1 MPQSLRLVLSS
12 TFAFLA
18 IGLVALLAI
27 VGTTFWLGER
37 SQAYIQLVNEAR
49 DTRTAAVEL
58 RSALQTAESSQ
69 RGYLLTGNEIY
80 LSPFDVAKV
89 NTQRQ
94 LSILER
100 LVEPYPDATRPVQR
114 LAGLVADKTAEMDQ
128 TVTLK
133 RSRHEE
139 DALAIIRS
147 NKGKT
152 LMDQANVFFS
162 GIVRQAE
169 DRLTA
174 AVVEQRSNS
183 DLLRLVSGIGG
194 LIIVGVVGGAAF
206 VLVRY
211 TRELRSA
218 QSELGVLNAT
228 LEQRVSERTSDLAQA
243 RDRAQLLLSEVN
255 HRVANSLAMVSSLIS
270 MQSKGLA
277 EGAAKHALSE
287 TQNRIVAISLVHK
300 RLYSSTDVSVV
311 SLDEYIAGLLDHLKT
326 SLRDEGQSAT
336 LLYQL
341 QPVQLATDAS
351 VSLGVVLTEWVTNAF
366 KYAYPDGVAGEI
378 RVSLAQSPDGEIT
391 LSVEDDGVGRVE
403 GEPPKGT
410 GLGTRIVTA
419 SAAGLGGRIDYVA
432 RSPGTAARLTF
443 RAPQPRLPTASPGVA

>member
-1 MPQSLRLVLSS
+1 MPQSFRLVVSS

-18 IGLVALLAI
+18 VGLVALLAI
-27 VGTTFWLGER
+27 VGMTFWLGER
-37 SQAYIQLVNEAR
+37 AQVYFQLVNEAR

-58 RSALQTAESSQ
+58 RNALQTAESSQ

-89 NTQRQ
+89 NAQRQ
-94 LSILER
+94 LATLER
-100 LVEPYPDATRPVQR
+100 LVEPYPEATLPVQR
-114 LAGLVADKTAEMDQ
+114 LAGLVAEKTTELDQ

-133 RSRHEE
+133 RNRHDEE
-139 DALAIIRS
+139 ALAIIRS

-174 AVVEQRSNS
+174 AVIEQRSNA
-183 DLLRLVSGIGG
+183 DLLRLVSGIGA
-194 LIIVGVVGGAAF
+194 LIIIVVVGGAAF

-211 TRELRSA
+211 TRELRRT
-218 QSELGVLNAT
+218 QSELGILNAT
-228 LEQRVSERTSDLAQA
+228 LEQRVGERTADLAKA

-270 MQSKGLA
+270 MQSKGLGD
-277 EGAAKHALSE
+277 GAARHALSE

-336 LLYQL
+336 LSYQL

-366 KYAYPDGVAGEI
+366 KYAYPQGVTGEI
-378 RVSLAQSPDGEIT
+378 RVSLAQSSDGEIV
-391 LSVEDDGVGRVE
+391 LCVEDDGVGRAE
-403 GEPPKGT
+403 GALPKGT

-419 SAAGLGGRIDYVA
+419 TAASLGGRVDYVA
-432 RSPGTAARLTF
+432 RSPGTAAKLTF
-443 RAPQPRLPTASPGVA
+443 RAPQPKSRATR

>member
-1 MPQSLRLVLSS
+1 MPQSFRLVVSS

-37 SQAYIQLVNEAR
+37 SQAYFQLVNQAR

-89 NTQRQ
+89 NAQRQ

-100 LVEPYPDATRPVQR
+100 LVEPYPEATLPVQR
-114 LAGLVADKTAEMDQ
+114 LAGLVADKTAELDQ

-133 RSRHEE
+133 RNRHDEE
-139 DALAIIRS
+139 ALAIIRS

-152 LMDQANVFFS
+152 LMDEANVFFS

-169 DRLTA
+169 DHLTA
-174 AVVEQRSNS
+174 AVIEQRSNA
-183 DLLRLVSGIGG
+183 DLLRLVSGIGA
-194 LIIVGVVGGAAF
+194 LIIIAVVGGAAF

-211 TRELRSA
+211 ARELRRTE
-218 QSELGVLNAT
+218 SELGILNAT
-228 LEQRVSERTSDLAQA
+228 LEQRVGERTADLAKA

-270 MQSKGLA
+270 LQSKGLGD
-277 EGAAKHALSE
+277 GAAKHALSE

-311 SLDEYIAGLLDHLKT
+311 SLDEYVAGLLDHLKT

-336 LLYQL
+336 LSYQL

-366 KYAYPDGVAGEI
+366 KYAYPAGVTGEI
-378 RVSLAQSPDGEIT
+378 RVSLAQSTDGQIV
-391 LSVEDDGVGRVE
+391 LRVEDDGVGRAE
-403 GEPPKGT
+403 GETPKGT

-419 SAAGLGGRIDYVA
+419 TAASLGGQIEYAA
-432 RSPGTAARLTF
+432 RSPGTAATLTF
-443 RAPQPRLPTASPGVA
+443 RAPQPRSRAAP